1 METSNKRSEVKKRRR
16 YDADFKQN
24 ALQLIADGRSVN
36 SVSESLGVSTNLLY
50 TWRAQSKQKASATTK
65 EKEEQIKHL
74 QRQVKELER
83 ERDILKKALSIFSRV
98 T

>member
-1 METSNKRSEVKKRRR
+1 MIKILSLLS
-16 YDADFKQN
+16 
-24 ALQLIADGRSVN
+24 LLLIISQVAIS
-36 SVSESLGVSTNLLY
+36 
-50 TWRAQSKQKASATTK
+50 Q
-65 EKEEQIKHL
+65 KEEQIKHL